1 MRDEPWLT
9 PDQQRVWRSYLAM
22 TAALESRIER
32 DLQAAARMPHAYYQV
47 LAMLSEA
54 PERSMRMT
62 RLAELSQMSQ
72 SRLSHAMARLEQA
85 GWVRREPAPDDRRGQ
100 LARLTDAGH
109 VRLTDVAPQHADT
122 VRSIMFDGL
131 TERQLHAF
139 GEICDLITD
148 RADADGGARRAIRT
162 ERTG

>member
-1 MRDEPWLT
+1 MHDEPWLT
-9 PDQQRVWRSYLAM
+9 ADQQQVWRSYLAM

-32 DLQAAARMPHAYYQV
+32 DLQAAAGMPHAYYQV

-72 SRLSHAMARLEQA
+72 SRLSHAMARLEEA

-100 LARLTDAGH
+100 IARLTDSGRA
-109 VRLTDVAPQHADT
+109 RLTEVAPQHAET

-131 TERQLHAF
+131 TEQQLQAF
-139 GEICDLITD
+139 GEICRVVTT
-148 RADADGGARRAIRT
+148 RAGGAACLRD
-162 ERTG
+162 